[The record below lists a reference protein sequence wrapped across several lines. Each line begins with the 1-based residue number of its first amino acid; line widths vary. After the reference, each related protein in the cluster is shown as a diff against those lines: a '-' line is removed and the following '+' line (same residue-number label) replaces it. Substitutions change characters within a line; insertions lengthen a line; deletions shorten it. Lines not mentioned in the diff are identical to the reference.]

1 MKIIKTTILF
11 VSLTTI
17 TYAQALKVEWSKAIG
32 GVGNERANSI
42 ETDHDGNIILVG
54 RFQSPT
60 IKIDEITLTKNPA
73 NSAEVSD
80 IFIAKLDK
88 NGKALWALS
97 AGDKGDDHAT
107 SCAVD
112 HEGNIYVVGWFESQV
127 LKLGGIALHK
137 KNEIGSDM
145 YVAKFNSKGECI
157 WANSAGGEGSNGD
170 YSTISLDKQN
180 NVIISGM
187 AGILMDF
194 GNGTKLTNKK
204 NGGYVAKY
212 NNDGKLVWAKGSS
225 VAEFQ
230 GVGIDKE
237 GNVFA
242 GGFFEDKAIIDDIQ
256 LTSNGETD
264 ACLVKYSPD
273 GKALWAINFGG
284 AGGEIAS
291 CETDTLGNIFLGG
304 LFFGKTIPTPFDTLK
319 NNGEIN
325 HFIAKFD
332 QQGKLLWA
340 KCAGG
345 NNGEEP
351 GTATREFYIDV
362 NGNALCV
369 GSNWSEFKFA
379 GKTLKPVNKS
389 EDIFILKYDKN
400 GNEIWGVDYGGTGRN
415 AGRGITTDK
424 NGNIFLTGS
433 FDEKALQIEDHTL
446 TNIGDSDIFVV
457 KFSEK
462 TK

>member
-1 MKIIKTTILF
+1 MKVIKTAILLL
-11 VSLTTI
+11 SLTTI
-17 TYAQALKVEWSKAIG
+17 TFAQSLKVEWSKAIG
-32 GVGNERANSI
+32 GLGNERANSI
-42 ETDHDGNIILVG
+42 ETDNDGNIVLVG
-54 RFQSPT
+54 RFQSPSIT
-60 IKIDEITLTKNPA
+60 VDNITLTKNTA
-73 NSAEVSD
+73 DNADVAD
-80 IFIAKLDK
+80 IFIIKLDK
-88 NGKALWALS
+88 NGKALWAVT

-107 SCAVD
+107 SCVID
-112 HEGNIYVVGWFESQV
+112 NDGNIYVVGWFESKM
-127 LKLGGIALHK
+127 LKFGGVTLTK
-137 KNEIGSDM
+137 KLEIGSDL
-145 YVAKFNSKGECI
+145 YVAKFSPKGEYI

-170 YSTISLDKQN
+170 YSTIALDKQN

-187 AGILMDF
+187 AGMIMDF
-194 GNGTKLTNKK
+194 GNGVKLTNKK
-204 NGGYVAKY
+204 IGGYVAKY
-212 NNDGKLVWAKGSS
+212 TNDGKLLWAKGSDILG
-225 VAEFQ
+225 FQ
-230 GVGIDKE
+230 GVGTDNE

-242 GGFFEDKAIIDDIQ
+242 GGFFKDKTIIDDIN

-273 GKALWAINFGG
+273 GKALWAVNFGG

-304 LFFGKTIPTPFDTLK
+304 LFFSKTIPTPFDTLK

-351 GTATREFYIDV
+351 GTATREFYIDG
-362 NGNALCV
+362 NGNVLCA

-379 GKTLKPVNKS
+379 GKTIKPVNKS
-389 EDIFILKYDKN
+389 EDIFLLKYDKN
-400 GNEIWGVDYGGTGRN
+400 GNEIWGVDYGGLGRN

-424 NGNIFLTGS
+424 NGCIFLTGS
-433 FDEKALQIEDHTL
+433 FDEKILKIEDHSI

-462 TK
+462 KE